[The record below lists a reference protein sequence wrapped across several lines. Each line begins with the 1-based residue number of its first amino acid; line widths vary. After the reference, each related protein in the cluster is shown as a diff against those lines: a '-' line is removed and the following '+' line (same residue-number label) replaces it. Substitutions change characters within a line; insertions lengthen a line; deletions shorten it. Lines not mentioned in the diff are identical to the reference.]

1 MKKIHLRTQ
10 RFNQVQ
16 LAWLLMLLAVI
27 VYIIIMGYQS
37 VLRYDTFKATAFD
50 LGNLDQVI
58 WNTLHGRF
66 FVWTNQGDNYF
77 GPPTRLAQHV
87 EPLLLPLSL
96 LYAFHADPRI
106 LLIFQT
112 LVLAAGALPV
122 FLLTR
127 KHLPAWPLLAAV
139 MTGAY
144 LILPALLG
152 VNIFDFHPLALSTPL
167 LLYAILAITYKRY
180 FWFVVACVLA
190 AASKEEVP
198 SVVALLGFLI
208 IWKYK
213 TPRLGALL
221 FICGLLATLIAMVVV
236 EPHFYTGI
244 QHNTFW
250 YRYQAQGSSPSAA
263 VVNILFQPWVLI
275 TTFVS
280 FDKVYY
286 LFNIFRSTGFLALLA
301 PEWLLPTLPNFAINL
316 LGNDKLLYTGIYQY
330 NAPIIPFVMM
340 ASIVG
345 LQRLVK
351 LWAYWRGEAVV
362 LPPDSVS
369 RSTNQEKQKRP
380 GYISLSDRV
389 VLTYRSIF
397 QTWSTRPVVTRS
409 LALAQPGFSVV
420 TYEGKSQWRHF
431 SDRMEAL
438 AKPLPLQKFQ
448 WVICAW
454 IIAMA
459 LLNYAFMAPIIN
471 NLLATNVPGTREAR
485 IQQLLDVIPPDAPVS
500 AGTSLNPHLT
510 ERQYITIF
518 PNITISSIPGNDQTV
533 KYIIVD
539 LSTVFPEDKIGTVK
553 ALNQLSQGRFCTLK
567 MADDVILLGRRDVVN
582 CP

>member
-1 MKKIHLRTQ
+1 MKRIHLRTQ
-10 RFNQVQ
+10 QFNSVQ
-16 LAWLLMLLAVI
+16 LAWLLLILAVI
-27 VYIIIMGYQS
+27 VYVIVMSYQS

-50 LGNLDQVI
+50 LGNMDQAI

-87 EPLLLPLSL
+87 EPILIPLSL
-96 LYAFHADPRI
+96 LYIFHADPRI
-106 LLIFQT
+106 LLVFQT
-112 LVLAAGALPV
+112 LVLASGALPV

-127 KHLPAWPLLAAV
+127 KHLPEWPLLAAV
-139 MTGAY
+139 MTFAY

-152 VNIFDFHPLALSTPL
+152 VNIFDFHPIALATPL

-180 FWFVVACVLA
+180 FWFVIACVLA
-190 AASKEEVP
+190 AATKEELP
-198 SVVALLGFLI
+198 TVVALLGFLV

-213 TPRLGALL
+213 TPRLGTIL
-221 FICGLLATLIAMVVV
+221 FIGGVLWSLIAVAFIV
-236 EPHFYTGI
+236 PHFYHGT
-244 QHNTFW
+244 QHNSFW
-250 YRYQAQGSSPSAA
+250 YRYQALGSSPSAA
-263 VVNILFQPWVLI
+263 IVNILFHPWILI

-280 FDKVYY
+280 FDRIYY
-286 LFNIFRSTGFLALLA
+286 LLNIFRGTGFLALLA

-316 LGNDKLLYTGIYQY
+316 LGDDKLLYTGIYHY

-340 ASIVG
+340 ASIIG
-345 LQRLVK
+345 LQRVVK
-351 LWAYWRGEAVV
+351 LWARWRGEAVV
-362 LPPDSVS
+362 LPSDSFSPAKVQAGE
-369 RSTNQEKQKRP
+369 RRP
-380 GYISLSDRV
+380 GYTSFPDRV
-389 VLTYRSIF
+389 VLTYQSIF
-397 QTWSTRPVVTRS
+397 QALSTRPVVTRS
-409 LALAQPGFSVV
+409 LALAQPHFSGV
-420 TYEGKSQWRHF
+420 TYEGRAQWKRF
-431 SDRMEAL
+431 GERME
-438 AKPLPLQKFQ
+438 PLVKAVPLKTFQ
-448 WVICAW
+448 WIACAW

-459 LLNYAFMAPIIN
+459 LLNYAYMAPTLT
-471 NLLATNVPGTREAR
+471 NLMATNTPGTHEAR
-485 IQQLLDVIPPDAPVS
+485 IGQLLAQIPPDAPVS

-518 PNITISSIPGNDQTV
+518 PNVTISSIPGSDQTV

-539 LSTVFPEDKIGTVK
+539 LSTVFPEDKIATVK